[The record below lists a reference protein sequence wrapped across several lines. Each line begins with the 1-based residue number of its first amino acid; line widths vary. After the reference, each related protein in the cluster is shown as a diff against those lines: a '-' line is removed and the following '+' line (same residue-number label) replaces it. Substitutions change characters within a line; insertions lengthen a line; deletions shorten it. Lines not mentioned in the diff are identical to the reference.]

1 MPITLASDHLEA
13 LITFIWFLFL
23 TAILLI
29 RFQAQ
34 WTQWNLMLFSIYQHL
49 FGKQT
54 HLTVEMFWKQIET
67 IPPTP
72 NKSNQMPEFHFTLC
86 LGNIW
91 T

>member
-23 TAILLI
+23 TATLLI

-34 WTQWNLMLFSIYQHL
+34 QTQWNLMLFSIYQHL
-49 FGKQT
+49 FGKQA
-54 HLTVEMFWKQIET
+54 HLTVEMFWKKIKT
-67 IPPTP
+67 IPPMLH
-72 NKSNQMPEFHFTLC
+72 KSNQVPELYFTLY
-86 LGNIW
+86 LDNIW